1 MMSGI
6 VEQFAANEV
15 LPTILLMGVA
25 AVLAWRDLGYV
36 RHIRRIAEI
45 EQRLALRN
53 GNLAS
58 SSVRHPSRV
67 RHPHQRRHCRASGPG
82 RRAIRTATA
91 ARAGLSAR
99 HRPCLE

>member
-1 MMSGI
+1 MMPGI

-58 SSVRHPSRV
+58 SSARHPSRV

-82 RRAIRTATA
+82 GERSALQRRRE
-91 ARAGLSAR
+91 RACRLAVGPA
-99 HRPCLE
+99 